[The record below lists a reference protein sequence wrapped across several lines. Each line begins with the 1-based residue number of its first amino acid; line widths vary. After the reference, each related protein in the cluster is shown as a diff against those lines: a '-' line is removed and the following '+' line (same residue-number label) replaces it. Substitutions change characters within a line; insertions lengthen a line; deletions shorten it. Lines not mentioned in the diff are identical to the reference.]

1 MSHTLT
7 CHPPALVP
15 AGLMAGSV
23 YLSAGAVDL
32 KSAALLAVSAM
43 ITAPIGARMT
53 HMFDCNMLRR
63 LLAYWLFLVSGLL
76 PVKVL
81 VFSQLPKEPSKAG
94 ADDIVA
100 SAGGAGAAAGADAA
114 TPGEAAA
121 AGSGGLEISLEAV
134 QQGLASLTPADAA
147 VAGMGVVAGL
157 ASGLLGIGGGT
168 IVTPLLAVATG
179 MPQLS
184 VLGTSLCGMIPP
196 SVVGLLQHHR
206 LGNVDWPMAVALAM
220 GTLAGSYA
228 GSNLA
233 VQAPD
238 GVLEAAFSMGM
249 LFLGRKTLKA
259 AQAAAAKAA
268 PVVSAAAKAAAGSPV
283 K

>member
-1 MSHTLT
+1 M
-7 CHPPALVP
+7 P

-23 YLSAGAVDL
+23 YLSAGVVDL

-43 ITAPIGARMT
+43 ITAPLGARMT

-63 LLAYWLFLVSGLL
+63 LLAYWLFLVAGLV
-76 PVKVL
+76 PIKVL
-81 VFSQLPKEPSKAG
+81 VFSQLPSEPSKTSPDDIMAPAGGAAG
-94 ADDIVA
+94 A
-100 SAGGAGAAAGADAA
+100 AGAAAGADAA

-121 AGSGGLEISLEAV
+121 AGAAGGLDISLEAV

-147 VAGMGVVAGL
+147 VAGMGIVAGL

-179 MPQLS
+179 MSQLA
-184 VLGTSLCGMIPP
+184 VLGTSLCGMVPP
-196 SVVGLLQHHR
+196 SLVGLLQHHR
-206 LGNVDWPMAVALAM
+206 LGNVDWPMAIALAM

-233 VQAPD
+233 VKAPD
-238 GVLEAAFSMGM
+238 GVLEAAFSLGM

-268 PVVSAAAKAAAGSPV
+268 PVVSAAAKAAAGGPV